1 MEKEHKTAVME
12 KKGLSVP
19 RYYTNSTL
27 SPFEMFAY
35 DKRVSQIKNPDG
47 SLVFRMEE
55 VEVPTFWS
63 QVATDILAQKYFR
76 KAGVPLRN
84 ERGDLLLDENGKVIT
99 GSETSIKQV
108 AHRIAG
114 CWKHW
119 GEMYGYFASGED
131 AQHFYDEMVY
141 MIIGQYAA
149 PNSPQ
154 WFTTG
159 LNFAYGLTGPA
170 QGHSYVDPISKKLEQ
185 SKDAYTRSQPHACAD
200 YFTQVYTE
208 EGTKFI
214 GEIVEKNMTGLNVFD
229 GERWVQIL
237 ATKYN
242 GEQEV
247 FRLTLKNGNY
257 IDLTKDHL
265 VLSAKEWRG
274 DYDWHSVENL
284 AVSNRVQQPL
294 LLDVKEKNVFSQDLA
309 KARLAGWVIGDGSVG
324 IYQNVMRLEIITI
337 NEDEHTSVV
346 QDLEEVFGE
355 ELSYWVTTF
364 KTVDTTIEGKR
375 IHLSGKKL
383 HSFVEEYGLLGK
395 RSTTAS
401 IPPIIICA
409 SPQEKREFLKALF
422 QADGCVR
429 IRVDETRNAGDICLT
444 TASPQ
449 LSFEVLQLLNSL
461 GIYARISK
469 NIDARENRA
478 GTNQVIIAY
487 GSAREQY
494 QEQIGFISE
503 EKQQKLV
510 LLNKIVERAKSVALI
525 REEVIISIEKIGV
538 RKVYDIQTESEKF
551 LGNGIV
557 IHNCFIQSVS
567 DDLVRDGGIFSLLTR
582 EARIFKY
589 GSGTGSNFSKLRA
602 KGERLAG
609 GGTSSGLMSF
619 LKIFDTAA
627 GSIKSGGTTRRA
639 AKMVCLDLDHP
650 EIEDIIWWKVREEE
664 KVAALVAGSK
674 ILKRRMTKLIEMAKN
689 KEEPLQDKAVR
700 RALQQAAKDQIPVN
714 YLVRALDLARQGY
727 NLPLKEFDT
736 HYESEAYLT
745 VAGQN
750 SNNSVRIP
758 NSFFEALKLGKD
770 WKLTARGTGEVM
782 KTIPAQKLWDDIG
795 YCAWASA
802 DPGVQYD
809 TTLNEW
815 HTCPESGRINASNP
829 CAEYNFLDDTACN
842 LASINLLKFYDD
854 ATGKFDVAGY
864 RQAIRLWTIA
874 LEISVLMAQFPS
886 EPIAQKSFQFRT
898 LGLGYANL
906 GTLLMIQ
913 GIAYDSDEGR
923 TIAGAL
929 AAMLTGDSY
938 ATSAEMA
945 KALGPFEMYKLNK
958 EHMLR
963 VIRNHRRAAYGENG
977 YEELTITPLA
987 IDQELCPLELLDA
1000 AHDAWDK
1007 ALDLGKKW
1015 GYRNAQATVIAPTG
1029 TIGLVMDCDTTGVE
1043 PDYALV
1049 KFKKLAGGGYFK
1061 IVNNSV
1067 PSALR
1072 RLGYNG
1078 QEIEEILQYC
1088 IGHGTFVG
1096 SPGVHKERLLDCGL
1110 SEEQILGIEKELRNT
1125 MDITFVFN
1133 QWTLGKEFYE
1143 RVMNGR
1149 EGHVLNALGFSNEE
1163 IAEANV
1169 YICGAMTIEG
1179 APHLKQEQYAM
1190 FDCANKCGKT
1200 GKRYIHPYGHLKMLA
1215 AVQPFISGAISKTIN
1230 MPREWTVEQIKQA
1243 YYDAWTMMIKATA
1256 LYRDGSKLSQ
1266 PLNATLDENVELK
1279 KLLEEENDD
1288 EQMMQEIRKK
1298 IMIGKKELQLI
1309 ARLQE
1314 GMLYEVQ
1321 ARMEGVSPAQEV
1333 MAQALTGVINMSLQN
1348 GISPSVIATQ
1358 SLTMEGHP
1366 LVSELS
1372 AFLRE
1377 FEGGGGMVM
1386 GVQRGVEQR
1395 RSSVVLESNLKSGE
1409 KQKCRGC
1416 GAAQLRQNGTCMLC
1430 EVCGETS
1437 GCS

>member
-1 MEKEHKTAVME
+1 MEKEHKAAVME

-47 SLVFRMEE
+47 SLVFRMED
-55 VEVPTFWS
+55 VEVPMFWS

-84 ERGDLLLDENGKVIT
+84 ERGELLLDENGKVIT

-119 GEMYGYFASGED
+119 GEMYGYFSSGED

-170 QGHSYVDPISKKLEQ
+170 QGHSYVDPISKKLEH

-208 EGTKFI
+208 DGTKFI
-214 GEIVEKNMTGLNVFD
+214 GEIVEKNLTGLKIFD
-229 GERWVQIL
+229 GEKWVQIL

-265 VLSAKEWRG
+265 VLSAKEWG
-274 DYDWHSVENL
+274 GEYDWHPVEDL
-284 AVSNRVQQPL
+284 AVSNRLQQPL
-294 LLDVKEKNVFSQDLA
+294 LLEVKEKNVFSTDLA
-309 KARLAGWVIGDGSVG
+309 KARLAGWIIGDGSVG

-337 NEDEHTSVV
+337 NDDEYNSVL

-364 KTVDTTIEGKR
+364 KTVNTNIDGKR

-383 HSFVEEYGLLGK
+383 HAFVEEYELLGK
-395 RSTTAS
+395 RSTTTS
-401 IPPIIICA
+401 ISPRIICA

-429 IRVDETRNAGDICLT
+429 IRVDETRNAGDVCLT

-469 NIDARENRA
+469 NIDAREDRA

-494 QEQIGFISE
+494 QEQIGFISQ

-510 LLNKIVERAKSVALI
+510 LLNKLVERAKSVALI
-525 REEVIISIEKIGV
+525 REEAIVSIEKIGV
-538 RKVYDIQTESEKF
+538 RKVYDIQTESGKF
-551 LGNGIV
+551 LGNGII

-589 GSGTGSNFSKLRA
+589 GSGTGSNFSRLRA

-674 ILKRRMTKLIEMAKN
+674 ILKRRMATLIEMAMH
-689 KEEPLQDKAVR
+689 KEEPLQDKGVR
-700 RALQQAAKDQIPVN
+700 RALKQAAKDQIPIN

-727 NLPLKEFDT
+727 TLPLKEFDT

-758 NSFFEALKLGKD
+758 NSFFEALKQGKD

-802 DPGVQYD
+802 DPGLQYD

-854 ATGKFDVAGY
+854 ATGTFDVAGY
-864 RQAIRLWTIA
+864 RQAVRLWTIA

-913 GIAYDSDEGR
+913 GISYDSDEGR

-929 AAMLTGDSY
+929 AAVLTGDSY

-945 KALGPFEMYKLNK
+945 KVLGSFEMYKLNK

-977 YEELTITPLA
+977 YEELTITPMA
-987 IDQELCPLELLDA
+987 IDQEICPRELLEA
-1000 AHDAWDK
+1000 AHDAWDT

-1072 RLGYNG
+1072 RLGYG
-1078 QEIEEILQYC
+1078 AQETEEILQYC
-1088 IGHGTFVG
+1088 IGSGTFAG
-1096 SPGVHKERLLDCGL
+1096 SPGVNRERLLNCGL
-1110 SEEQILGIEKELRNT
+1110 SEEQIAGIEKDLRNT
-1125 MDITFVFN
+1125 MDIRFVFN
-1133 QWTLGKEFYE
+1133 QWTVGQEFNDQVMKGKE
-1143 RVMNGR
+1143 
-1149 EGHVLNALGFSNEE
+1149 GHLLNVLGFTNEE
-1163 IAEANV
+1163 IAAANV

-1179 APHLKQEQYAM
+1179 APHLKQEHYAI

-1266 PLNATLDENVELK
+1266 PLNATLDENMELK
-1279 KLLEEENDD
+1279 QLLEEENDD
-1288 EQMMQEIRKK
+1288 EQVRQEIRKK

-1314 GMLYEVQ
+1314 GVLQGVE

-1366 LVSELS
+1366 LVSELG

-1377 FEGGGGMVM
+1377 FDTGAGMVAI
-1386 GVQRGVEQR
+1386 GQRNVER
-1395 RSSVVLESNLKSGE
+1395 RSSSGVLESNLKNGE